1 MKNLVI
7 CLLLCLSFFV
17 FFACA
22 TPPPAPAPAPAPA
35 TEPAPPPPAPAPA
48 APTPPPEPPKAAAP
62 SRATDLILDGAEKY
76 TVVKGD
82 TLSRISRRK
91 YQNGF
96 YWPLIMMASP
106 SAWKAFNM
114 NQDQDL
120 IEPGMALIVPNLK
133 ANLNDARAR
142 ESMKKF
148 FLETAGITERKRPKD
163 AAGLRKLANSW

>member
-7 CLLLCLSFFV
+7 CLLFCLSFFV
-17 FFACA
+17 LFACG
-22 TPPPAPAPAPAPA
+22 TQPPAPAP
-35 TEPAPPPPAPAPA
+35 TYEPAPDPAP

-62 SRATDLILDGAEKY
+62 SRATDLILDGAETY
-76 TVVKGD
+76 IVVRRD

-106 SAWKAFNM
+106 GIVE
-114 NQDQDL
+114 DQDL
-120 IEPGMALIVPNLK
+120 IEPGMALTIPKLQ

-142 ESMKKF
+142 ESMKKY
-148 FLETAGITERKRPKD
+148 FLETASITERKRPKD
-163 AAGLRKLANSW
+163 AAGLRKLANAW